1 MPLFHKKS
9 LAISETVKWTKEM
22 DLRLELIDR
31 IFLID
36 GNRENCGLKVSVN
49 LRRTMQNNPVMKVKL
64 IEGSEILN
72 DPVSIKL
79 EFNSVDGS
87 GTFLFNSAVSGLN
100 VESFKSGY
108 SNDFT
113 GESAENLKSVENFR
127 KTHAMI
133 NSESVTY
140 TLTFNLKL
148 KNLVASPEPAPEPKK
163 VHEKLYLDHETSD
176 VKIDCKGYIFRCHRN
191 VLR

>member
-1 MPLFHKKS
+1 MS
-9 LAISETVKWTKEM
+9 LAISETVKWTKKM

-31 IFLID
+31 IFLIEASH
-36 GNRENCGLKVSVN
+36 ENCGLKVSVN

-64 IEGSEILN
+64 IEGAEILDN
-72 DPVSIKL
+72 PVSITL
-79 EFNSVDGS
+79 AFNSVDGS
-87 GTFLFNSAVSGLN
+87 GVFIFNSAVSGLN

-108 SNDFT
+108 SNEFKT
-113 GESAENLKSVENFR
+113 VSVESLKSVENFR

-133 NSESVTY
+133 KSESVTY
-140 TLTFNLKL
+140 TMTFNLQL
-148 KNLVASPEPAPEPKK
+148 KNLVASPEPKK

-176 VKIDCKGYIFRCHRN
+176 VKIDCKGKIFLCHRN